1 MKEQKD
7 AELELKLILLDRDG
21 VINIDSPDFVKS
33 PTEWHA
39 LPGAIEAIVT
49 LQERFTVAVCTN
61 QSGIG
66 RALFD
71 ESTLAAIHTK
81 LNTCISDS
89 GGDAIDIF
97 YCPHHPD
104 AGCTCRKPHPEL
116 LQHAMR
122 AHGSDPQTTLYVGD
136 SEKDLL
142 AADRA
147 GCKSALVL
155 TGNGSTTINSQAGQ
169 RATIVCND
177 LASLP
182 AALAEL

>member
-1 MKEQKD
+1 MKEQKTT
-7 AELELKLILLDRDG
+7 ESKLRLILLDRDG
-21 VINIDSPDFVKS
+21 VINSDTPDFVKS
-33 PTEWHA
+33 PIEWHA
-39 LPGAIEAIVT
+39 LPGAIEAVVT

-81 LNTCISDS
+81 LNTCIKDS
-89 GGDAIDIF
+89 GGDAVDIF

-104 AGCTCRKPHPEL
+104 AGCRCRKPHPEL
-116 LQHAMR
+116 LQRAMR
-122 AHGSDPQTTLYVGD
+122 SHGADPQATLYVGD

-142 AADRA
+142 AALQA

-155 TGNGSTTINSQAGQ
+155 TGKGSTTLQSQAGQ
-169 RATIVCND
+169 RATMVCDD